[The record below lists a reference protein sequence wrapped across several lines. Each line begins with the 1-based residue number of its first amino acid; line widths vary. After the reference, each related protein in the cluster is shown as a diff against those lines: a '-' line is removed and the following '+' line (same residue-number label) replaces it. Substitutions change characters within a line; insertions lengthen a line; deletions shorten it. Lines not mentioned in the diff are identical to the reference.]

1 MEIKSEKIVK
11 IIESIDRINN
21 LMIILNQFC
30 NSQEH
35 IEELRTVSSLT
46 KIIYQDTDLVKAYFI
61 NCKIID
67 ENTLCLDDTE

>member
-46 KIIYQDTDLVKAYFI
+46 KIIYQDTDLVKAHFI
-61 NCKIID
+61 NCNIID

>member
-30 NSQEH
+30 NNQEH

-46 KIIYQDTDLVKAYFI
+46 KIIY
-61 NCKIID
+61 
-67 ENTLCLDDTE
+67 